1 MSIAIDFGSKYEKS
15 LDELPPPGNNRGEQF
30 GMVKLQIE
38 GFRSQQRWWAFC
50 SFHGVLFCFDT
61 YITEQ

>member
-38 GFRSQQRWWAFC
+38 GFRSQQRW
-50 SFHGVLFCFDT
+50 
-61 YITEQ
+61 